1 MDEQGKRI
9 KEYVEAH
16 GQEIIGDLVELTKA
30 QSPTTCKELADAC
43 GQKIRELVKE
53 RVGIDGTIY
62 PQEKRGDHMSFTLG
76 EQKEQ
81 ILMPILIPC
90 GTKTLCLSGRRGM
103 CSMARELMI

>member
-81 ILMPILIPC
+81 ILMLAHFD
-90 GTKTLCLSGRRGM
+90 TV
-103 CSMARELMI
+103 